1 VYLAGRA
8 GTADLAA
15 YQVSIG
21 IFGFLVFGLDSLEAA
36 AHVLVA
42 EAIGARDVALTKAT
56 TRRIL
61 VLSVYLGLVLGA
73 LTALLAGWLPRVF
86 TPDPAVVSIA
96 TASLFWVAAM
106 MPVSGVAF
114 AVDGVCVAAGKT
126 RLLMQIMVGC
136 TAVFAT
142 CSLAADRLWGPIS
155 LGAVTA
161 LLGGFMALRALAGDA
176 DPSGRLGRKVG
187 SHRSRRRPRSD
198 RPRLGVRVVGS
209 CEIGSCKHSALHSYG
224 TQRRL

>member
-1 VYLAGRA
+1 
-8 GTADLAA
+8 
-15 YQVSIG
+15 
-21 IFGFLVFGLDSLEAA
+21 
-36 AHVLVA
+36 
-42 EAIGARDVALTKAT
+42 VALTKAT

-161 LLGGFMALRALAGDA
+161 LLGGFMALRALAGVTQIRRA
-176 DPSGRLGRKVG
+176 DWGGRWAATDRGGDPGAIVLG
-187 SHRSRRRPRSD
+187 
-198 RPRLGVRVVGS
+198 
-209 CEIGSCKHSALHSYG
+209 
-224 TQRRL
+224 